1 MIVREFILGTM
12 KPRTLKPRTL
22 TRIKLN
28 NMQTVTAITT
38 PRVEAHILRVAKAL
52 AESEVMQRY
61 QISVGVVARKEDRAT
76 FLLQVSGRP
85 VARCHVCWSRDAR
98 KQKESWEAANLQYFK
113 ACEYDNNLDAD
124 DRKELPPV
132 PWLATALLKGP
143 IKLQTEQTLTLTLSI
158 LEISTAWALMDLGA
172 SAFD

>member
-1 MIVREFILGTM
+1 MIVCESILGTM
-12 KPRTLKPRTL
+12 KPRTMRPRTL

-28 NMQTVTAITT
+28 NMQKVTAITT
-38 PRVEAHILRVAKAL
+38 PMEEAHILRVAKAL
-52 AESEVMQRY
+52 AESEVMRRY

-98 KQKESWEAANLQYFK
+98 KQKESWEAANLQYLK
-113 ACEYDNNLDAD
+113 ACEYDDNLDAD
-124 DRKELPPV
+124 DRKKLPPV

-143 IKLQTEQTLTLTLSI
+143 IKLQTEQTLTLSI

-172 SAFD
+172 SAFE

>member
-1 MIVREFILGTM
+1 M
-12 KPRTLKPRTL
+12 KLRILKPRTL

-28 NMQTVTAITT
+28 NMEKVTAITT
-38 PRVEAHILRVAKAL
+38 PREEAHILRVAKAL

-61 QISVGVVARKEDRAT
+61 QISVGVVAHKEDRAT

-85 VARCHVCWSRDAR
+85 VARCDVCWSRDAR
-98 KQKESWEAANLQYFK
+98 QQKESWEAANWQYLK
-113 ACEYDNNLDAD
+113 AFEYGDNLETG
-124 DRKELPPV
+124 DRKMLPPV

-143 IKLQTEQTLTLTLSI
+143 IKLETEQTLTLSI

-172 SAFD
+172 SAFE

>member
-1 MIVREFILGTM
+1 M
-12 KPRTLKPRTL
+12 KLRILKPRTL

-28 NMQTVTAITT
+28 NMQKVTAITT
-38 PRVEAHILRVAKAL
+38 PREEAHILRVAKAL

-61 QISVGVVARKEDRAT
+61 QISVGVVAHKEDRAT

-85 VARCHVCWSRDAR
+85 VARCDVCWSRDAR
-98 KQKESWEAANLQYFK
+98 QQKESWEAANWQYLK
-113 ACEYDNNLDAD
+113 AFEYGDNLETG
-124 DRKELPPV
+124 DRKMLPPV

-143 IKLQTEQTLTLTLSI
+143 LKLETEQTLTLSI

-172 SAFD
+172 SAFE